1 MKRVSNTN
9 KKIGIVIV
17 IFSVFIGIFFLLEFL
32 SNITKYKIFVF
43 NKENFILYQ
52 ESNKEWFNISKKEFI
67 KKYSDKSYLLYVGD
81 NKISGT
87 FKFDVIANNLEM
99 VNRSNNIL
107 TRYTK
112 DNWVAYA
119 GSSKMEYIKHL
130 DSDISIEDEK
140 LIFKQLKKYKLNSD
154 YNVSYFKKY
163 TTNIDSDI
171 SAEKIYIISNMTD
184 YDKKNINKVSDKLFS
199 FMLLN
204 DDNKIY
210 TIYSKVSN
218 KNNTDKLCIPS
229 VESILKFSN
238 NSYKIFSYCD
248 YVSKDAY
255 ELMLYN
261 YQNNKF
267 TNIKINN

>member
-52 ESNKEWFNISKKEFI
+52 ESNKEWFNIKKDEFV
-67 KKYSDKSYLLYVGD
+67 KKYGDKSYNLYVG
-81 NKISGT
+81 NKNITGK
-87 FKFDVIANNLEM
+87 FKFNIVSNNLEM
-99 VNRSNNIL
+99 INKSNDII

-184 YDKKNINKVSDKLFS
+184 YDKKI
-199 FMLLN
+199 
-204 DDNKIY
+204 
-210 TIYSKVSN
+210 
-218 KNNTDKLCIPS
+218 
-229 VESILKFSN
+229 
-238 NSYKIFSYCD
+238 
-248 YVSKDAY
+248 
-255 ELMLYN
+255 
-261 YQNNKF
+261 
-267 TNIKINN
+267 